1 MTSLENQWCAL
12 ELKMNSITTNV
23 GSSTSDP
30 GSNHKL
36 LTIGHNNAKY
46 GNDDGIVPGS
56 IYDQK
61 CAICND
67 SDCDNANAIVFVM
80 GVTLQCTRNVMGLH
94 LFLKVSGYVGNV

>member
-1 MTSLENQWCAL
+1 MVCIRIEN
-12 ELKMNSITTNV
+12 ELHYDDM